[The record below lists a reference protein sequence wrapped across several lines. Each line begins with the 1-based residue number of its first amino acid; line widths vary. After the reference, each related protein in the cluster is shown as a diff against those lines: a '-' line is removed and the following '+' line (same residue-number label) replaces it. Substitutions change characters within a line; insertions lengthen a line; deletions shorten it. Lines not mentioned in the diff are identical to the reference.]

1 MTDIFYLRDIEPGTT
16 VADVLEMARESGGCF
31 NLYRVDWRKS
41 FLAADGGRMLCWY
54 QAPDAESARMA
65 LRQLGSD
72 LNAVW
77 AGEISEAEHEPPR
90 DCHRLVEFAA
100 GEPLNVEETV
110 AKVAAHTRASD
121 DTELLAAIVSQDRR
135 HLVCVLGGQDESALA
150 DLVAAAG
157 FGAERSWSC
166 AVVDPT

>member
-16 VADVLEMARESGGCF
+16 VADVMEMARQSGGCF
-31 NLYRVDWRKS
+31 NLYRVDWRQS
-41 FLAADGGRMLCWY
+41 FLAADGARMLCWY

-77 AGEISEAEHEPPR
+77 AGNISEAEGERPGECR
-90 DCHRLVEFAA
+90 RIVEFAA
-100 GEPLNVEETV
+100 DEVLNVAETV
-110 AKVAAHTRASD
+110 ATVESLTKASD
-121 DTELLAAIVSQDRR
+121 DAELLASIVSQDRR
-135 HLVCVLGGQDESALA
+135 HLVCVLGGQDEAVLA
-150 DLVAAAG
+150 DLVAAGG

-166 AVVDPT
+166 QLVDPN